1 MSFKDKYMVID
12 QAEMDGIRVEI
23 LEMSNLEGASSP
35 YMAANLFF
43 AKQAGLKARM
53 VKISLNQ
60 SAIKTEAGSVY
71 YSYGRIQSNT
81 KIGGV
86 SGFIKKSVSGSL
98 TGESMIKPVY
108 EGSGEI
114 VLEPSF
120 KHYFILKMNNS
131 SVVIDDG
138 TFYCCSA
145 SLKLSPIMQKTASA
159 AVLGNESLFQLQ
171 VSGTGV
177 LVLETPVPKDELIRY
192 DLHGNEELKVDGNFA
207 LIRSGNI
214 TFSVTKSQKSFVK
227 SAMGGEG
234 FFNTYTG
241 TGSVW
246 LAPTAPIY
254 RKFIIDP
261 YIDNSNSNS
270 VE

>member
-1 MSFKDKYMVID
+1 MSFTDKYKVID
-12 QAEMDGIRVEI
+12 KAEMDGVIVEI
-23 LEMSNLEGASSP
+23 LEMNNLEGASSP
-35 YMAANLFF
+35 YMAANLYF

-53 VKISLNQ
+53 VKISLDQ
-60 SAIKTEAGSVY
+60 ASIKTEAGAVY
-71 YSYGRIQSNT
+71 YSYGNIQSNT
-81 KIGGV
+81 KIGGMT
-86 SGFIKKSVSGSL
+86 GLLKKSVSGSL
-98 TGESMIKPVY
+98 TGESAIKPVY
-108 EGSGEI
+108 QGVGEI

-145 SLKLSPIMQKTASA
+145 TLKLSPVMQRTASA

-171 VSGTGV
+171 VSGTGI
-177 LVLETPVPKDELIRY
+177 LVLETPVPKDELIKY
-192 DLHGNEELKVDGNFA
+192 DLHDNEELKVDGNFA
-207 LIRSGNI
+207 LIRSGNVK
-214 TFSVTKSQKSFVK
+214 FSVTKSEKSLIK
-227 SAMGGEG
+227 SAIGGEG

-241 TGSVW
+241 RGSVW

-254 RKFIIDP
+254 RKFITNP
-261 YIDNSNSNS
+261 YMDNSSSNS

>member
-1 MSFKDKYMVID
+1 
-12 QAEMDGIRVEI
+12 
-23 LEMSNLEGASSP
+23 
-35 YMAANLFF
+35 
-43 AKQAGLKARM
+43 M

-131 SVVIDDG
+131 S
-138 TFYCCSA
+138 
-145 SLKLSPIMQKTASA
+145 
-159 AVLGNESLFQLQ
+159 
-171 VSGTGV
+171 
-177 LVLETPVPKDELIRY
+177 
-192 DLHGNEELKVDGNFA
+192 
-207 LIRSGNI
+207 
-214 TFSVTKSQKSFVK
+214 
-227 SAMGGEG
+227 
-234 FFNTYTG
+234 
-241 TGSVW
+241 
-246 LAPTAPIY
+246 
-254 RKFIIDP
+254 
-261 YIDNSNSNS
+261 
-270 VE
+270 